1 MSRSSAALEGATLRA
16 LEVLEFPP
24 DAVAWDAWLDA
35 AVMDR
40 AFSEPGPVLLRLLT
54 PPVAPAGGDRTEP
67 LAAPAPGGVGDLY
80 GPEPRAPRWA
90 RLDAEGLAL
99 GPEGQGARV
108 RVAVG
113 SVVASLVERPC
124 CTSQRCHARRWL
136 VAVTLELAPTGEAGA
151 TRRLVLA
158 QAERA
163 AASAAAELAL
173 RVAGAAAERLA
184 VPLVVDASVRERAR
198 AEQAGDEGAP
208 DRGEP
213 RLTARELAPWSVAHE
228 GELVVLRDHTSRGPR
243 ETAVLYLALAVAS
256 LLAAGPCWYLMAQS
270 FAAPSY
276 PGVIGYGAG
285 AVVLTV
291 GIYTFGT
298 IAHFALRYRAA
309 SVALLSLGADR
320 ALFAPWASR
329 AGAVDAFPSGRFGA
343 AFAMAEVTDLEV
355 AAAHELVARSA
366 HLGPYSLGRLPSDR
380 AARRWRQALLGA
392 LGTLQH
398 RAPARVGA
406 GAVAALPEPAPAD

>member
-1 MSRSSAALEGATLRA
+1 MSGSSAALERATSRA
-16 LEVLEFPP
+16 LAALELAP

-40 AFSEPGPVLLRLLT
+40 AFTEAGPVLLRLLT
-54 PPVAPAGGDRTEP
+54 PPVAPAGGDRPE
-67 LAAPAPGGVGDLY
+67 LAAAGAPGALGDLY

-90 RLDAEGLAL
+90 RLDDAGLAL
-99 GPEGQGARV
+99 APEGQGV
-108 RVAVG
+108 RIPATVVSVAATV
-113 SVVASLVERPC
+113 VERPC
-124 CTSQRCHARRWL
+124 CTSQRCRARRWL
-136 VAVTLELAPTGEAGA
+136 VEVTLELAPAGG
-151 TRRLVLA
+151 RQVPGRLVLA

-163 AASAAAELAL
+163 EAGPAAALAL
-173 RVAGAAAERLA
+173 RVAGAAVERLA
-184 VPLVVDASVRERAR
+184 VPLVVDASVRERAH
-198 AEQAGDEGAP
+198 AEPASEGTR
-208 DRGEP
+208 DQGEP
-213 RLTARELAPWSVAHE
+213 RLTARELSTWSVQHE
-228 GELVVLRDHTSRGPR
+228 GELVVLRDHSSRGPR
-243 ETAVLYLALAVAS
+243 EVAVLYLALAVLS

-285 AVVLTV
+285 AAVLTV

-298 IAHFALRYRAA
+298 IAHFALRYRAT

-343 AFAMAEVTDLEV
+343 AFAMAEVTAVELT
-355 AAAHELVARSA
+355 ASHELVARSA
-366 HLGPYSLGRLPSDR
+366 HLGPYSLGRLPSER

-398 RAPARVGA
+398 RAPARMAV
-406 GAVAALPEPAPAD
+406 GAVAALPEPAAAD